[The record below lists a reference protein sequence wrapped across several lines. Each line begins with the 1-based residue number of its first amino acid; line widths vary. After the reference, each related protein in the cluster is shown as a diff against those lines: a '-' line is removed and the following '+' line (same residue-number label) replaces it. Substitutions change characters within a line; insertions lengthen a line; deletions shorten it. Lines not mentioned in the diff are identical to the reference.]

1 MPQPKLSFDAALA
14 LALEACARQEQAALP
29 SDAELRRLYPNL
41 RRCDRRLRRALAE
54 RRRKEIRPRRVW
66 PLRRVAVVAAACALL
81 FAGALAPQADLFGA
95 IYTALLQPDGRDY
108 ALRYT
113 WEGEPAAATL
123 PADCAP
129 AYQPPGYTADRDAAI
144 TTETEYYRQYTRTSA
159 GRYAPADFAA
169 LLPDVTLPAQAVGGY
184 ALNEIQV
191 SWQPDPLARPGDRV
205 LRRYRLAA
213 DNLQGAA
220 LTYADADGH
229 TVRVNLI
236 GLAALGGAPDADAE
250 IRWSAEPVLRAGEA
264 GQTVYGLDGT
274 LRQPGGQAIIQLH
287 AAAEDETAFLAA
299 VAPFTEVTGWMAST
313 L

>member
-66 PLRRVAVVAAACALL
+66 PLRRVAVVAAACARL

-108 ALRYT
+108 ALRYI

-123 PADCAP
+123 PAGCAP

-144 TTETEYYRQYTRTSA
+144 TTESEYYRQ
-159 GRYAPADFAA
+159 
-169 LLPDVTLPAQAVGGY
+169 
-184 ALNEIQV
+184 
-191 SWQPDPLARPGDRV
+191 
-205 LRRYRLAA
+205 
-213 DNLQGAA
+213 
-220 LTYADADGH
+220 
-229 TVRVNLI
+229 
-236 GLAALGGAPDADAE
+236 
-250 IRWSAEPVLRAGEA
+250 
-264 GQTVYGLDGT
+264 
-274 LRQPGGQAIIQLH
+274 
-287 AAAEDETAFLAA
+287 
-299 VAPFTEVTGWMAST
+299 
-313 L
+313 

>member
-41 RRCDRRLRRALAE
+41 RRCDRRLRRTLAE

-123 PADCAP
+123 PAGCAP

-159 GRYAPADFAA
+159 GRGARWYAVRLAVITAD
-169 LLPDVTLPAQAVGGY
+169 LQENYDGRSSVYTTLDLNNRTVQLGIQSDVWGDTIFTLFWETAGIHHTVQGNAP
-184 ALNEIQV
+184 LTELIQV
-191 SWQPDPLARPGDRV
+191 
-205 LRRYRLAA
+205 
-213 DNLQGAA
+213 
-220 LTYADADGH
+220 
-229 TVRVNLI
+229 
-236 GLAALGGAPDADAE
+236 AE
-250 IRWSAEPVLRAGEA
+250 SI
-264 GQTVYGLDGT
+264 
-274 LRQPGGQAIIQLH
+274 
-287 AAAEDETAFLAA
+287 
-299 VAPFTEVTGWMAST
+299 
-313 L
+313 

>member
-29 SDAELRRLYPNL
+29 SDGELRRLYPNL

-123 PADCAP
+123 PAGCAP

-159 GRYAPADFAA
+159 GRGARWYAVRLAVITAD
-169 LLPDVTLPAQAVGGY
+169 LQENYDGRSSVYTTLDLNNRTVQLGIQSDVWGDTIFTLFWETAGIHHTVQGNAPLTELIQVAESISY
-184 ALNEIQV
+184 AL
-191 SWQPDPLARPGDRV
+191 PPRLRHGAR
-205 LRRYRLAA
+205 
-213 DNLQGAA
+213 NLS
-220 LTYADADGH
+220 L
-229 TVRVNLI
+229 
-236 GLAALGGAPDADAE
+236 E
-250 IRWSAEPVLRAGEA
+250 S
-264 GQTVYGLDGT
+264 
-274 LRQPGGQAIIQLH
+274 
-287 AAAEDETAFLAA
+287 
-299 VAPFTEVTGWMAST
+299 
-313 L
+313 